1 VTNLEYSQAV
11 VLMLCDA
18 GNIAQDVD
26 DSEHAYLCA
35 IAIDKFANINL
46 AARERDEDR
55 AAEYEQ
61 TMRHVRQTAG
71 YLKYGAYGVFGG
83 SK

>member
-1 VTNLEYSQAV
+1 MTNLEYSRAV
-11 VLMLCDA
+11 VLMLCEA
-18 GNIAQDVD
+18 GDIAQYD
-26 DSEHAYLCA
+26 DASDYAYLCA

-46 AARERDEDR
+46 AVRERDEDR

-71 YLKYGAYGVFGG
+71 YQKYGAYGVYGG